1 MIGDSDETT
10 FPHKLFSI
18 DRQASRLHK
27 AFANNS
33 PANIKLSKTQL
44 PKIVQF
50 GRLKGINPFEL
61 LRLLKEINDHVG
73 TVLLKNTDYL
83 NSYKVIPKLLLNKG
97 LNILSKKK
105 TFINY
110 MFRNNTNK
118 QWDKNIIK
126 VIRPLENLGIFLKRT
141 NKKNY

>member
-33 PANIKLSKTQL
+33 PANIKLSETQL

-105 TFINY
+105 NFHQLHVQ
-110 MFRNNTNK
+110 K
-118 QWDKNIIK
+118 
-126 VIRPLENLGIFLKRT
+126 
-141 NKKNY
+141 